1 MPDERTSP
9 TGSEIT
15 TPLANFVIRPHH
27 TAFCV
32 TDFDVVLAFFVDLL
46 GFEVEADTE
55 RTEPEL
61 AIITAVRDARIRLAM
76 LRLGD
81 YRIELFCY
89 SGSKHKPGIHPQD
102 KNGLTHIG
110 FEVSDVDAVYE
121 RILAAGYRTTSPPI
135 ELRKG
140 RSKLIY
146 VYGPEELVVEFIEFR
161 DIAADKQ
168 APSIDHRSD
177 NA

>member
-1 MPDERTSP
+1 MPSESASP
-9 TGSEIT
+9 ASLTHPASIAD
-15 TPLANFVIRPHH
+15 LIKKPHH

-32 TDFDVVLAFFVDLL
+32 TDFDAALSFFVELL
-46 GFEVEADTE
+46 GFVVEADSE

-61 AIITAVRDARIRLAM
+61 ATVTAVPGARIRLAM

-81 YRIELFCY
+81 YRIELFRY
-89 SGSKHKPGIHPQD
+89 SGSKHLPQAHPQD

-121 RILAAGYRTTSPPI
+121 RILAAGYRATSVPV
-135 ELRKG
+135 ELRNG

-146 VYGPEELVVEFIEFR
+146 VYGPEELVVEFIELR
-161 DIAADKQ
+161 DIAADKP
-168 APSIDHRSD
+168 AANSDHGSD
-177 NA
+177 DA